1 MNRPITSDEPR
12 PMCRRWVGSLLSLL
26 LPGAGMFLAGD
37 KRNGWRWF
45 SVMLAVWLLYNLLAA
60 LPLLPGLWAF
70 VAFAFFSLVL
80 TCWML
85 ASSFRPVPKLGFR
98 GWLLFLLLAA
108 IVGLVDVFFG
118 HLFARPFRI
127 SSGSMSPT
135 ILRNDRILVQ
145 TYAYW
150 FSQPQ
155 RGDVVAWKTDALA
168 DPILRKGQIHLKRVA
183 ALPGERVEI
192 KDGQLLVDGKP
203 LDRPAI
209 LVGKD
214 FTPLHSGTFSVTTN
228 PLTLPPET
236 YFVVGDNLTNSLD
249 SRYFG
254 PVPLKAIYGRATKI
268 YWPLD
273 RAGDIR

>member
-1 MNRPITSDEPR
+1 MY
-12 PMCRRWVGSLLSLL
+12 RRWVGSLLSLL
-26 LPGAGMFLAGD
+26 LPGAGLFLAGD
-37 KRNGWRWF
+37 KRNGRRWF
-45 SVMLAVWLLYNLLAA
+45 FAFLAVWLLYILLAP
-60 LPLLPGLWAF
+60 LPLLPGLLAF
-70 VAFAFFSLVL
+70 IALAVVSLFL
-80 TCWML
+80 ICWML
-85 ASSFRPVPKLGFR
+85 ASSFRPVPRLGFR
-98 GWLLFLLLAA
+98 GWVLFLLLATT
-108 IVGLVDVFFG
+108 VGLAEGGFG
-118 HLFARPFRI
+118 HLFARPFSI
-127 SSGSMSPT
+127 SAGSMAPT

-168 DPILRKGQIHLKRVA
+168 DPILPKGQLYLKRVA

-203 LDRPAI
+203 LDRPTI
-209 LVGKD
+209 FVGKD
-214 FTPLHSGTFSVTTN
+214 FTPPHIGTFSVTTN

-273 RAGDIR
+273 RAGDVR